1 VVFHIWRGRQ
11 SRCKFASMKRLISD
25 ARVWYML
32 MGIVLVTGIVVGMK
46 TINLFSV
53 ITGSIALTYAS
64 VMMINRY
71 CHR

>member
-1 VVFHIWRGRQ
+1 
-11 SRCKFASMKRLISD
+11 MKRLISD